1 MQIICPQTILPER
14 TVLILNKCSCTPPR
28 TPEWA
33 FRRLM
38 HAHHTAHAAVFDRLG
53 LKQVGQPMILFELA
67 KAKEEERRLTQRDL
81 ADQLRRSP
89 STITISINSLE
100 KLGYI
105 RRLADEKDKRRN
117 YVEISDEGLLIAEKC
132 RTAFDDLDRAM
143 FEGLIPEQK
152 DALTDLFNNI
162 SANLYS
168 LADGES
174 EESKT

>member
-1 MQIICPQTILPER
+1 M
-14 TVLILNKCSCTPPR
+14 NKCCCAAPK

-33 FRRLM
+33 FRRLI

-67 KAKEEERRLTQRDL
+67 DARDKEQRLTQREL
-81 ADQLRRSP
+81 ADGLHRSP

-105 RRLADEKDKRRN
+105 RRVADEKDKRRN

-132 RTAFDDLDRAM
+132 RRAFDDLDSAM
-143 FEGLIPEQK
+143 FEGLSPEQK
-152 DALTDLFNNI
+152 NDLTALFNNI

-174 EESKT
+174 EENKR